1 MILLIQLLLLLLAA
15 FLRLGRLERAL
26 HGPQPRVGV
35 VIRVVVAVL
44 TVVVEDL
51 DEPGPPAPLEPAGCE
66 VELERLGKS
75 AEEKRNAA
83 AGLPGD
89 VDFMRAIRA
98 FRDEAQSPGSGHCA
112 RDHTPPGDT
121 KVTICVRKRPIN
133 RKEIRKN
140 DHDSVTCLN
149 PKVGRVD

>member
-1 MILLIQLLLLLLAA
+1 MVRRTSQDGATPQSAEGARKSNSTLDNIQK
-15 FLRLGRLERAL
+15 LERERE
-26 HGPQPRVGV
+26 QRRV
-35 VIRVVVAVL
+35 A
-44 TVVVEDL
+44 
-51 DEPGPPAPLEPAGCE
+51 AA
-66 VELERLGKS
+66 ERRADKS

-83 AGLPGD
+83 AGLTGD

-133 RKEIRKN
+133 RKEIRKS

-149 PKVGRVD
+149 PKVGRMKR

>member
-1 MILLIQLLLLLLAA
+1 MAA
-15 FLRLGRLERAL
+15 AERRADK
-26 HGPQPRVGV
+26 
-35 VIRVVVAVL
+35 A
-44 TVVVEDL
+44 
-51 DEPGPPAPLEPAGCE
+51 
-66 VELERLGKS
+66 

-83 AGLPGD
+83 AGLTGD
-89 VDFMRAIRA
+89 VDFIRAIRS
-98 FRDEAQSPGSGHCA
+98 FREEAQSPDSADAA
-112 RDHTPPGDT
+112 RDHAPPGDS